1 VAFASLGQVKPLM
14 DAGKV
19 KVLAVAASRRSAL
32 LPQVPT
38 MDEAGVPGFELSS
51 WYALLVPSKTPSDI
65 VDRLVLATKTAITN
79 PTFVKQMESQGLEII
94 GSTSAEMLDVMHA
107 DTRKWKQIIDITGTQ
122 GAQ

>member
-1 VAFASLGQVKPLM
+1 
-14 DAGKV
+14 
-19 KVLAVAASRRSAL
+19 
-32 LPQVPT
+32 